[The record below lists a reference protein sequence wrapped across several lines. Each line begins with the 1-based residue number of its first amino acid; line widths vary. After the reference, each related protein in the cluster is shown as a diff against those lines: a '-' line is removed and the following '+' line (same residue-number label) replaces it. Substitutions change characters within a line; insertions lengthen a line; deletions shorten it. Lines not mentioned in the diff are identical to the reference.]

1 MFFYIKGVVEFLWDM
16 LNPDVLTGYRPNMII
31 LRTAAVINVNQEVE
45 IKHDQKEIKL
55 KKGDP
60 VL

>member
-1 MFFYIKGVVEFLWDM
+1 
-16 LNPDVLTGYRPNMII
+16 MII